1 MSIMSIL
8 LNILVNLL
16 GTFKLIFR
24 TLLARKGRSFLT
36 ILGIVIGVAGVITII
51 ALGAGAQA
59 LVLGQVNKLGTN
71 LLSISPGKTNEKGPP
86 SSVFG
91 IVVTS
96 LVKEDADALRN
107 SSAVPHAAAV
117 NAMVRGSDT
126 ASWENKT
133 SDMIYVGTDA
143 DYPNVVSIT
152 MQEGRFFTSQEGQGN
167 ANVAV
172 LGSTVKDDL
181 FAGTGVD
188 PIGQVIKIKSV
199 PFRIIGV
206 VAARGSSFFQNQDQ
220 QVYIPLVI
228 GQQQL
233 LGIHYLQAINI
244 KVDSSDNVSQTIIDA
259 NRVLMQRHHIT
270 RDVDADF
277 TIQNIADAISI
288 LSTITNALRLF
299 LTAMAGIALVV
310 GGIGILNIMMATV
323 AERTREIGLRKAVGA
338 TNSAVRNQFLLE
350 AGTLTS
356 LGGLIGIIVGTIVA
370 YLISLLMKSLGY
382 DWAFVVS
389 LSSVI
394 LAVGVSILTGV
405 VFGLYPAFKASKL
418 NPIEALRYE

>member
-1 MSIMSIL
+1 MNFLS
-8 LNILVNLL
+8 
-16 GTFKLIFR
+16 TFKLIFR

-91 IVVTS
+91 IVITT
-96 LVKEDADALRN
+96 LVKEDADALRDR
-107 SSAVPHAAAV
+107 SAVPHAAAV

-133 SDMIYVGTDA
+133 SDITYVGTDA
-143 DYPNVVSIT
+143 NYPNVVSIT
-152 MQEGRFFTSQEGQGN
+152 MQEGRFFTAQEGQGN
-167 ANVAV
+167 ANVVV

-181 FAGTGVD
+181 FSGTGVN
-188 PIGQVIKIKSV
+188 PIGQVIKIKTV

-206 VAARGSSFFQNQDQ
+206 IAPRGSSFFQNQDQ
-220 QVYIPLVI
+220 QVFIPLAI
-228 GQQQL
+228 GQEQL

-244 KVDSSDNVSQTIIDA
+244 KVDSSDNVSQTISDA
-259 NRVLMQRHHIT
+259 NRVLLQRHHIT
-270 RDVDADF
+270 REVDADF

-323 AERTREIGLRKAVGA
+323 GERTREIGLRKAVGA
-338 TNSAVRNQFLLE
+338 TNAAVRNQFLLE
-350 AGTLTS
+350 AATLTS
-356 LGGLIGIIVGTIVA
+356 LGGVVGIIVGAIVA

-382 DWAFVVS
+382 DWAFVIS
-389 LSSVI
+389 LTSVV

-418 NPIEALRYE
+418 NPIDALRYE

>member
-1 MSIMSIL
+1 
-8 LNILVNLL
+8 
-16 GTFKLIFR
+16 
-24 TLLARKGRSFLT
+24 
-36 ILGIVIGVAGVITII
+36 VI
-51 ALGAGAQA
+51 
-59 LVLGQVNKLGTN
+59 
-71 LLSISPGKTNEKGPP
+71 
-86 SSVFG
+86 
-91 IVVTS
+91 TS
-96 LVKEDADALRN
+96 LVKEDADALRDR
-107 SSAVPHAAAV
+107 SAVPHAAAV

-133 SDMIYVGTDA
+133 SDMTYVGTDA
-143 DYPNVVSIT
+143 NYPDVVSIT
-152 MQEGRFFTSQEGQGN
+152 MQEGRFFTAQEGQGN
-167 ANVAV
+167 ANVVV

-181 FAGTGVD
+181 FAGTEVD
-188 PIGQVIKIKSV
+188 PIGQVIKIKTV

-206 VAARGSSFFQNQDQ
+206 IAPRGSSFFQNQDQ
-220 QVYIPLVI
+220 QVFIPLAI
-228 GQQQL
+228 GQEQL

-244 KVDSSDNVSQTIIDA
+244 KVDSSDNVSQTISDA
-259 NRVLMQRHHIT
+259 NRVLLQRHHIT

-323 AERTREIGLRKAVGA
+323 GERTREIGLRKAVGA
-338 TNSAVRNQFLLE
+338 TNAAVRNQFLLE
-350 AGTLTS
+350 AATLTS
-356 LGGLIGIIVGTIVA
+356 LGGLVGIIVGAIVA

-382 DWAFVVS
+382 DWAFVIS
-389 LSSVI
+389 LTSVA